1 MSRCS
6 FNNITLS
13 CLLNYIH
20 PHDIKEQLHA
30 YSFIQLVYVEH
41 LLRERYCVWYLE
53 YNLKNKSDILVV
65 VVQLLSHIQLFL
77 TAWTA
82 AHQASLYSTNSQSL
96 LKFKSI
102 ESVMLSKHRI
112 LCCPLLLLP
121 VIFPNTRVFSSEL
134 ALCIRWPKYWSFS
147 FNISPSNEY
156 SGLISFK
163 MDWLYLLVVQR
174 TLKSLLQNIQKLQFF
189 SAQPF

>member
-1 MSRCS
+1 MSHCS

-13 CLLNYIH
+13 CLLDYIH

-53 YNLKNKSDILVV
+53 YNLKNKSDLVV

-77 TAWTA
+77 TAWTT

-102 ESVMLSKHRI
+102 ESVMLFNHLI
-112 LCCPLLLLP
+112 LCCPLLLWPL
-121 VIFPNTRVFSSEL
+121 VFPSIRVFSIKL
-134 ALCIRWPKYWSFS
+134 ALQIRWSNYWSFS
-147 FNISPSNEY
+147 ISPSNEY
-156 SGLISFK
+156 SVLISFRI
-163 MDWLYLLVVQR
+163 DCFD
-174 TLKSLLQNIQKLQFF
+174 LLQSKRL
-189 SAQPF
+189 SRV

>member
-1 MSRCS
+1 M
-6 FNNITLS
+6 
-13 CLLNYIH
+13 H
-20 PHDIKEQLHA
+20 
-30 YSFIQLVYVEH
+30 VEH

-53 YNLKNKSDILVV
+53 YNLKNKSDLVM

-77 TAWTA
+77 TAWTS

-121 VIFPNTRVFSSEL
+121 AIFPNTRVFSSEL
-134 ALCIRWPKYWSFS
+134 ALPIRWPKIVTSAS
-147 FNISPSNEY
+147 ATILPMNIQGWFLLGLT
-156 SGLISFK
+156 GLISMQSKGLSRVFSNTTIRK
-163 MDWLYLLVVQR
+163 Y
-174 TLKSLLQNIQKLQFF
+174 NFF
-189 SAQPF
+189 STQPSLWSNSHIWTWLGKNHSFDYMDLCWQSDVSAF